1 MTMQIPSPTKVAV
14 IGGGP
19 AGSLAA
25 ALIARERYPTRGA
38 ER

>member
-1 MTMQIPSPTKVAV
+1 VIV

-25 ALIARERYPTRGA
+25 RQAALAGLATLVIDAKGFPRQKV
-38 ER
+38 